1 MANEVKTRRYDSK
14 VKVIVKRPD
23 EPVGHVTNISTR
35 LENLQLTVGGYIE
48 TLRIDGNEFII
59 CNEEAKPMG
68 LPKNFRIHEWDNIA
82 WIYGTVIVAEIK
94 DGEIVDLPDGYFKKW
109 KGMLWAWGNN

>member
-1 MANEVKTRRYDSK
+1 MATEIKRPRYDSK

-23 EPVGHVTNISTR
+23 EKYGHVTNISTR

-59 CNEEAKPMG
+59 CNEEGKVVG
-68 LPKNFRIHEWDNIA
+68 LPPNFRIHEWDRLDVIC
-82 WIYGTVIVAEIK
+82 GTVIVAEIK